1 MKRLRFLAML
11 CLGAC
16 SLFAAQAPPPAG
28 KSASIEPALPVINFN
43 ACPFEG
49 CKFRKWIVVK
59 EVTLFSSW
67 KEDRKPVVTL
77 KTGDVVT
84 GITGVH
90 ITYEPDRIHILQPL
104 PELQLQ
110 PGDIILRYMYRGEGF
125 ADIWTKGRWRK
136 QFDCSFITEK
146 NSTGCLFDCAAK
158 VVSDGRKDWWVQVKN
173 AQGQTGWTKSESQF
187 DCMDSLSGDEKC
199 DNLNAPAKSNR

>member
-1 MKRLRFLAML
+1 MVGLKFLAIL
-11 CLGAC
+11 CLAAC
-16 SLFAAQAPPPAG
+16 PVLVAQAPPS
-28 KSASIEPALPVINFN
+28 KSASSEPALPVITLR

-49 CKFRKWIVVK
+49 CKFRKWIVLR
-59 EVTLFSSW
+59 EVTLYSNW

-77 KTGDVVT
+77 KNGEVVT

-90 ITYEPDRIHILQPL
+90 ITYEPDRIQILQPL

-110 PGDIILRYMYRGEGF
+110 PGDVILRYMYRGEGF
-125 ADIWTKGRWRK
+125 ADVWTKGRWRK

-158 VVSDGRKDWWVQVKN
+158 VISEGRKDWWVQVKN
-173 AQGQTGWTKSESQF
+173 THGQTGWAKSEDRF
-187 DCMDSLSGDEKC
+187 DCIDSLSGDARC
-199 DNLNAPAKSNR
+199 DALNSLTGPHIE